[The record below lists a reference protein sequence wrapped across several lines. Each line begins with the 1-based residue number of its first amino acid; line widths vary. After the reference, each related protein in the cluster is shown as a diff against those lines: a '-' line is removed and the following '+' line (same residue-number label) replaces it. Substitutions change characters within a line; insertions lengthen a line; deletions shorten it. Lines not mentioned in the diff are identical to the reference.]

1 MAYKYACMAV
11 LRSGQIGDTGRE
23 KPGELQQKQV

>member
-11 LRSGQIGDTGRE
+11 LRSGQIGDTGSKCTLASGKE
-23 KPGELQQKQV
+23 